1 MNAVRRDFEIRRK
14 ICNTFL
20 SHIENISSVNGN
32 VEISIIL
39 KSSFYIS
46 LYNNIEATIY
56 SILERFHEEIS
67 RHKYQELI
75 PDLKS
80 KIVSYHFG
88 NSHEMTL
95 AKKIKL
101 SDKIT
106 SGDYSLPQ
114 LKEFMEVKTV
124 FSGNLNLKIIREIF
138 KSYGSPIKKV
148 NGNPEHLLSVTTKRN
163 KIAHGEQSLI
173 EAGRISNRNLKEV
186 MISVDSILDDII
198 IKSSEYLDNQRFLL
212 PTSN

>member
-1 MNAVRRDFEIRRK
+1 MNSVRRDFEIRCK
-14 ICNTFL
+14 ISNTFL
-20 SHIENISSVNGN
+20 SHIEEISSANGN

-67 RHKYQELI
+67 RHKYQDLI
-75 PDLKS
+75 KDIKS
-80 KIVSYHFG
+80 KIVLYHFG
-88 NSHEMTL
+88 NSQEMTL

-106 SGDYSLPQ
+106 SGDYTLPQ
-114 LKEFMEVKTV
+114 LKEFMDVKTV

-138 KSYGSPIKKV
+138 KSYGLPIKKI

-173 EAGRISNRNLKEV
+173 EAGRISNKNLKAV
-186 MISVDSILDDII
+186 MVSVDSILDDII
-198 IKSSEYLDNQRFLL
+198 IKSGEYLNNQRFLL
-212 PTSN
+212 SASF